1 MSNSMNRMSNVTE
14 GQYRKS
20 MIVGKLLSLSMVHL
34 SLIKR
39 GITVDD
45 DILSVIDEL
54 RARFDAEYEEVVK
67 KING

>member
-54 RARFDAEYEEVVK
+54 RARFDAEYEEVLK

>member
-20 MIVGKLLSLSMVHL
+20 MITGKLLSLSMVHL

-54 RARFDAEYEEVVK
+54 RTRFDAEYEEVVK

>member
-1 MSNSMNRMSNVTE
+1 MSNVTE

-54 RARFDAEYEEVVK
+54 RARFDAEYEEVLK

>member
-14 GQYRKS
+14 CQYRKS

-54 RARFDAEYEEVVK
+54 RARFDAEYEEVLK

>member
-1 MSNSMNRMSNVTE
+1 MNRMSNVTE

>member
-1 MSNSMNRMSNVTE
+1 MNRMSNVTE

-54 RARFDAEYEEVVK
+54 RARFDAEYEEVLK